1 MSSVIQIANRA
12 LTKLG
17 AARITSLSDDIKAA
31 RDVQSCFDDLR
42 DDELRARRW
51 QFSIRRTSLAALTT
65 APDHGWNFQYQLPA
79 DCLKIDMVNDRFP
92 SGVLT
97 DYIGAEMLE
106 WAVENNCVLTNLA
119 APLKL
124 RYLARVTDP
133 AQWDPSFREVLA
145 CRIAAE
151 LAESLTQSNQKR
163 ELAWQEYQMAVRK
176 ALRSN
181 AIERQPVMLNDEAWI
196 LSRI

>member
-17 AARITSLSDDIKAA
+17 AGRITSLSDDIKAA

-51 QFSIRRTSLAALTT
+51 QFSIRRTSLAALVTP
-65 APDHGWNFQYQLPA
+65 PDHGWNFQYQLPA

-92 SGVLT
+92 AGVLT
-97 DYIGAEMLE
+97 DYIGTEMLE
-106 WAVENNCVLTNLA
+106 WTVENNCILTNLS

-133 AQWDPSFREVLA
+133 AQWDPGFREVLA

-163 ELAWQEYQMAVRK
+163 ELAWQEYKMAVTK

-196 LSRI
+196 LSRV